1 MATNEFSNPAVQ
13 VIFDQIDQID
23 IQVFD
28 KLQNLT
34 NLDIHSLPW
43 YTKITATK
51 GGAAGKGPEPPEP
64 PIMST
69 EGSAQYPNLTDEL
82 EAGESEGKTKMAFAK
97 MQVPSNIREAYIL
110 VDADFIIEKEVVEEE
125 IVANPSPQTESFAN
139 ENVEQVAI
147 DTDSFMD
154 SDEKRDSNKLGTR
167 KSLSK
172 GGLRLSDENSV
183 GAVSKG
189 SDASEDRKN
198 QKLEKNRKSSVSH
211 ESTSPQTSPDSSN
224 RRARKTIKGG
234 SKTTGNSIA
243 MSEQASK
250 LGLYS

>member
-1 MATNEFSNPAVQ
+1 MATNEFSNPSIQ
-13 VIFDQIDQID
+13 FIFDQIDIH
-23 IQVFD
+23 VFD
-28 KLQNLT
+28 KLQHLSI
-34 NLDIHSLPW
+34 LDIHSLPW

-97 MQVPSNIREAYIL
+97 MQVPTNIREAYIL
-110 VDADFIIEKEVVEEE
+110 VDADFVIEKEVVEDETA
-125 IVANPSPQTESFAN
+125 ANPSPQTENLQTSSTA
-139 ENVEQVAI
+139 EQIAI
-147 DTDSFMD
+147 DTDSIVD
-154 SDEKRDSNKLGTR
+154 GEDKRDSNKLGAR

-172 GGLRLSDENSV
+172 GGSRLSDENSI

-189 SDASEDRKN
+189 SDVSEDRKN
-198 QKLEKNRKSSVSH
+198 QKNDKNRKSSVSH
-211 ESTSPQTSPDSSN
+211 ESTSPQTSPDSSH
-224 RRARKTIKGG
+224 RKSRKTIKGG
-234 SKTTGNSIA
+234 TKAPGNVVA
-243 MSEQASK
+243 MNEQASK

>member
-1 MATNEFSNPAVQ
+1 MATNEFSNPAIQ
-13 VIFDQIDQID
+13 VILDQIDT
-23 IQVFD
+23 QVFD
-28 KLQNLT
+28 KLQNLS

-64 PIMST
+64 PVMST

-110 VDADFIIEKEVVEEE
+110 VDADFIIEKEVVEDEA
-125 IVANPSPQTESFAN
+125 VVNPSPQTESFASENN
-139 ENVEQVAI
+139 ELVAI
-147 DTDSFMD
+147 DTDSIMD
-154 SDEKRDSNKLGTR
+154 SEEKRDSNKLGAR

-172 GGLRLSDENSV
+172 GGSRLSDENSI
-183 GAVSKG
+183 GAVSKS
-189 SDASEDRKN
+189 SDTSDDRKN
-198 QKLEKNRKSSVSH
+198 QKNDKSRKSSVSH
-211 ESTSPQTSPDSSN
+211 ESTSPQTSPDSSH
-224 RRARKTIKGG
+224 RKARKTIKGG
-234 SKTTGNSIA
+234 SKTTGNGVA